1 MVAQANVVA
10 PADVVAQGD
19 GVAHLIFYY
28 RKMRYKIEWPMNG
41 LYEKDKKQLLDK
53 NAIICGVAIQSTAE

>member
-1 MVAQANVVA
+1 MVAQADVVA

-53 NAIICGVAIQSTAE
+53 K